1 MYFLFLKSI
10 FCVFCDSKGDFF
22 INMAENKENL
32 LIGVVGIEYLRRLE
46 VAVVK
51 RIFKACK
58 SNLYVI

>member
-1 MYFLFLKSI
+1 
-10 FCVFCDSKGDFF
+10 
-22 INMAENKENL
+22 MAENKENL